1 MVATGGSSGE
11 GTRSPVKIFGNI
23 FISFIGAGVL
33 GKPDQKSDLSNL

>member
-33 GKPDQKSDLSNL
+33 GNFEKRDKKFNF